1 MTNPIFSILTAI
13 NNLSSKPRKNDE
25 ITSKLPEYGD
35 CLLSTTLFP

>member
-1 MTNPIFSILTAI
+1 MTDFISSIFAWV